1 MNSPTTGGGKAGEF
15 TRESGFL
22 AFYEICEMLK
32 GGAKYI
38 WDDEQKVPYAIH
50 GDQWVGFDDERSLR
64 EKLRWIN
71 DNGYGGAMVWTVD
84 MDDFKGTCAG
94 RKYPLI
100 GLMGEELLG
109 KPKQKSNIESI
120 IEKAMSAPTV
130 SVSVPSTESNMV
142 IDKPR
147 ASTTTSSPDKIN
159 KFTNET
165 NARIVCYFTNW
176 SHKRPGQGQFNP
188 EDLDPFL
195 CTHVIFAFANL
206 NSEFKLIP
214 SEPSD
219 DKSDGKSG
227 LYDRVLA
234 LKSKNP
240 NLKILIAV
248 GGWMMGPTPFK
259 TLTES
264 SYRQT
269 VFTFNVIEF
278 LRKKGFDGLDVCWE
292 FPRVDE
298 DKERYS
304 KLLKVSN
311 YSGVLQILIYL
322 YFDRNCEKLLM
333 AKQRGP
339 KSPDCYC
346 QPLFRPVS
354 KLSTVATMYPK

>member
-1 MNSPTTGGGKAGEF
+1 
-15 TRESGFL
+15 
-22 AFYEICEMLK
+22 MLK
-32 GGAKYI
+32 NGAQYI
-38 WDDEQKVPYAIH
+38 WDDEQKVPYAID
-50 GDQWVGFDDERSLR
+50 GDQWVGFDDERSIR
-64 EKLRWIN
+64 EKLRWIS

-84 MDDFKGTCAG
+84 MDDFQGTCAG

-109 KPKQKSNIESI
+109 KPKQKSTLESI
-120 IEKAMSAPTV
+120 IEKAKNAVPSGK
-130 SVSVPSTESNMV
+130 VSVPSTDSNMV
-142 IDKPR
+142 IDKPVSS
-147 ASTTTSSPDKIN
+147 STEAPIKISKSS
-159 KFTNET
+159 NES

-206 NSEFKLIP
+206 NNDFKLIP

-219 DKSDGKSG
+219 EGSDGKKG

-234 LKSKNP
+234 LKSKNA

-269 VFTFNVIEF
+269 LFAFNVIEF

-292 FPRVDE
+292 FPRGAE

-304 KLLKVSN
+304 KLLKVSCDMHED
-311 YSGVLQILIYL
+311 YL
-322 YFDRNCEKLLM
+322 FLTVPLGIKRNI
-333 AKQRGP
+333 
-339 KSPDCYC
+339 
-346 QPLFRPVS
+346 
-354 KLSTVATMYPK
+354 